1 MERHIDERKKLVHLR
16 INVTPGQAF
25 VFGKLTVKGIDI
37 HGESRDQP
45 ALGQEAGRAV
55 RRQLPGPLHQPAA
68 EENIFENLGE
78 KTRTV
83 LTLNEKTGTVDV
95 TLDFK
100 GGEPRKKAPG
110 NAFRLAAAPGRFS
123 GRQFDLDPANRRRR
137 GPASG
142 AEFTNSPCCCE
153 CAGSSDIIKAYANL
167 TAVIASCSPRI
178 PAPR

>member
-1 MERHIDERKKLVHLR
+1 MDLEKASNLNEGDVANFEEVRAADRMLAVMRRYGFMKATSKVERHIDERKKLVHLR

-110 NAFRLAAAPGRFS
+110 NAFRLAAGAGPVLR
-123 GRQFDLDPANRRRR
+123 PAVR
-137 GPASG
+137 
-142 AEFTNSPCCCE
+142 
-153 CAGSSDIIKAYANL
+153 
-167 TAVIASCSPRI
+167 PRS
-178 PAPR
+178 RKS